1 MGRRHPRW
9 CVPVKRGAPL
19 KRKTPLRRTPLER
32 VQADLANDKGR
43 VPRNR
48 QVAARRRR
56 DDSQWRSDVMDKR
69 GHRCRACGG
78 DRDVQSDHLIPR
90 AQGGPSIVANGL
102 PLCGPFGR
110 GCHDRKTA
118 HQLKIRREWL
128 DPDQVAWLEL
138 EGHTMWLP
146 DGTVAG
152 RHNVLF
158 AAANDTEE
166 RQ

>member
-1 MGRRHPRW
+1 MRRR
-9 CVPVKRGAPL
+9 
-19 KRKTPLRRTPLER
+19 PLEQ
-32 VQADLANDKGR
+32 VSADLDNDRAERQGL
-43 VPRNR
+43 PRSNVGSNR
-48 QVAARRRR
+48 NQRN
-56 DDSQWRSDVMDKR
+56 DSRWRSDVMEKR

-90 AQGGPSIVANGL
+90 SQGGPSIVENGT

-118 HQLKIRREWL
+118 HLLLVKREWL
-128 DPDQVAWLEL
+128 DSDQVAWLEL
-138 EGHTMWLP
+138 AGHAIWLP

-158 AAANDTEE
+158 AAANDTEVG
-166 RQ
+166 R

>member
-1 MGRRHPRW
+1 M
-9 CVPVKRGAPL
+9 A
-19 KRKTPLRRTPLER
+19 RRTPLQRKLPMRRRPLEQ
-32 VQADLANDKGR
+32 VSADLDNDRAERQGL
-43 VPRNR
+43 PRSNVGSNR
-48 QVAARRRR
+48 NQRN
-56 DDSQWRSDVMDKR
+56 DSRWRSDVMEKR

-90 AQGGPSIVANGL
+90 SQGGPSIVENGT

-118 HQLKIRREWL
+118 HLLLVKREWL
-128 DPDQVAWLEL
+128 DSDQVAWLEL
-138 EGHTMWLP
+138 AGHAIWLP

-158 AAANDTEE
+158 AAANDTEVG
-166 RQ
+166 R

>member
-1 MGRRHPRW
+1 MQ
-9 CVPVKRGAPL
+9 
-19 KRKTPLRRTPLER
+19 R
-32 VQADLANDKGR
+32 VIADLAPASEVTDWQRAKTRRND
-43 VPRNR
+43 
-48 QVAARRRR
+48 
-56 DDSQWRSDVMDKR
+56 SLWRSDVMDKR
-69 GHRCRACGG
+69 GRRCRACGG

-90 AQGGPSIVANGL
+90 SQCGPSIVENGT

-118 HQLKIRREWL
+118 HRLLIRREWL

-138 EGHTMWLP
+138 AGHARWLP

-158 AAANDTEE
+158 AAVNDTEE
-166 RQ
+166 